1 MQVSNSGTALVCG
14 GSGLWGKKLCLS
26 LMRKGYK
33 VISLSRTP
41 PHELIEWAEAQSMNF
56 EHVNFDLLNPDWQII
71 EKLTE
76 IEVYFHSASIL
87 DEDLEK
93 MFKVNVLSSIKLM
106 QLILEKMQKQKK
118 GRLGVLLGQNGRV
131 GLANLGN
138 FSATQAALW
147 TWSEAKY
154 RELKANKELDLSLT
168 MIFPNRAPSK
178 LQAKLAETLQKKVKV
193 KVPKN
198 ADELVEATL
207 KSKKSAGRKPILAA
221 INTLLT

>member
-1 MQVSNSGTALVCG
+1 MNNNGTAVVCG

-33 VISLSRTP
+33 VIALSRTAP
-41 PHELIEWAEAQSMNF
+41 QELIEWTQAQSLSF
-56 EHVNFDLLNPDWQII
+56 KHINFDLLNPDWQII
-71 EKLTE
+71 ENLR
-76 IEVYFHSASIL
+76 EVDIYFHSASIF

-93 MFKVNVLSSIKLM
+93 MFRVNVLSSIKLM
-106 QLILEKMQKQKK
+106 ELILEKMHKQKN

-154 RELKANKELDLSLT
+154 RELKSNKALDLSLT

-178 LQAKLAETLQKKVKV
+178 LQAKLAEALQKKVKV
-193 KVPKN
+193 KLPKN
-198 ADELVEATL
+198 ADKLVEATL
-207 KSKKSAGRKPILAA
+207 KSKKSAGRKPIVAA

>member
-1 MQVSNSGTALVCG
+1 MINNETALVCG

-33 VISLSRTP
+33 VIALSRKP
-41 PHELIEWAEAQSMNF
+41 PRELTEWAEAQEMDF
-56 EHVNFDLLNPDWQII
+56 EHINFDLLNPNWQII

-76 IEVYFHSASIL
+76 IDVYFHSASIF
-87 DEDLEK
+87 DENFEK
-93 MFKVNVLSSIKLM
+93 MLKVNVLSSIQLM
-106 QLILEKMQKQKK
+106 ELILEKMQKQKK

-131 GLANLGN
+131 GLAKLGD

-147 TWSEAKY
+147 TWAEAKY
-154 RELKANKELDLSLT
+154 RELKAKKELDLSLT

-178 LQAKLAETLQKKVKV
+178 LQTQLAEALQKKVKV
-193 KVPKN
+193 TVPKN
-198 ADELVEATL
+198 ADKLVEATL